1 VIGPDPVVLPH
12 HDPRYA
18 NQGYLTPAPDGI
30 DAAFAWALPG
40 GDGDGQQVVDVER
53 GWTHDHD
60 EDLIDHGAT
69 LIHGT
74 VRSKSRYHGTAVLGE
89 IASVGNSI
97 GCIGITP
104 KVDRIMCS
112 SLFVSTVADAIL
124 AATGALSCGDVIL
137 LEIQTVAKYTSN
149 GSPTYGPIETGNLNL
164 EAIRLASR
172 SA

>member
-1 VIGPDPVVLPH
+1 MCARLTLKQVIGPDPVVLGH
-12 HDPRYA
+12 
-18 NQGYLTPAPDGI
+18 
-30 DAAFAWALPG
+30 
-40 GDGDGQQVVDVER
+40 VER
-53 GWTHDHD
+53 GWTHDH